1 MCARSVLA
9 EEQAKSGKVLE
20 APMHEAQQ
28 RLKEAWRTLQVK
40 EELCGA
46 FRWSAGMPLDD
57 ALLAKCTGEAE
68 RLEAWVRIVK
78 PMLNSAESAK
88 VRVP

>member
-1 MCARSVLA
+1 
-9 EEQAKSGKVLE
+9 
-20 APMHEAQQ
+20 MHEAQQ